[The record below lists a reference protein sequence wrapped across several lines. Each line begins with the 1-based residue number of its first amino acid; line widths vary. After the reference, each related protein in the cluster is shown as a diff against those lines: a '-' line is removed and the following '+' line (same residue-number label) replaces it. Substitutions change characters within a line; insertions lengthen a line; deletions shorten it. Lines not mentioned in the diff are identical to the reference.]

1 MKYLY
6 LNGTKI
12 LLDNDINLLTFL
24 ETQNLF
30 KKQIAIAI
38 NGSVIQKK
46 EYKKTIIR
54 EGDKIEVVHAVG
66 GGK

>member
-12 LLDNDINLLTFL
+12 LFDNDMNLLTFL
-24 ETQNLF
+24 ETQKLSQ
-30 KKQIAIAI
+30 KQIAVAI

-46 EYKKTIIR
+46 EYKKIIVR

>member
-12 LLDNDINLLTFL
+12 LFDNDMNLLTFL
-24 ETQNLF
+24 ETQNLSQ
-30 KKQIAIAI
+30 KQIAVAI
-38 NGSVIQKK
+38 NGSVNQKK
-46 EYKKTIIR
+46 EYKKIIVR

>member
-1 MKYLY
+1 MRKAIIGCSFAAGVY
-6 LNGTKI
+6 NPECT
-12 LLDNDINLLTFL
+12 
-24 ETQNLF
+24 

-66 GGK
+66 GGI

>member
-46 EYKKTIIR
+46 EYKKIIVR

>member
-12 LLDNDINLLTFL
+12 LFDNDMNLLTFL
-24 ETQNLF
+24 ETQNLSQ
-30 KKQIAIAI
+30 KQIAVAI

>member
-12 LLDNDINLLTFL
+12 LFENDMDLLTFL
-24 ETQNLF
+24 ETQNLSQ
-30 KKQIAIAI
+30 KQIAVAI

-46 EYKKTIIR
+46 EYKKIIVR

>member
-24 ETQNLF
+24 ETQNLS